1 MLHFRLRYRQH
12 DIELNPG
19 EFVIGRSEQCQLSID
34 DAMISRR
41 HVSLRVTANEVVLVD
56 LGSRNGVSLNGT
68 KLKGEKELA
77 DGDKITIGKHELSL
91 TIFSTDSRRNKS
103 LLARTLGPLDI
114 EELDYRART
123 RTQPNL
129 MMPDD
134 PGFDETPP
142 PPRPDLARPDP
153 SGLTPSRGL
162 ARALSSFITLAPL
175 ADKALALGRHE
186 EAERLLS
193 GPLGDLITE
202 LRKGGLVELNTLT
215 KFAGYAVKLASLLL
229 KAAWIEWV
237 FEAFLLTSYMMPAPM
252 IDELFNIVP
261 RLKHLEK
268 RHILD
273 YIVGMQATP
282 SLSATDRFLVQRLET
297 LAKRLA
303 TVR

>member
-41 HVSLRVTANEVVLVD
+41 HVALRVTVSEVVLVD
-56 LGSRNGVSLNGT
+56 LGSRNGVSLNGI
-68 KLKGEKELA
+68 KLKGEKALSDA
-77 DGDKITIGKHELSL
+77 DKFTIGKHELTL
-91 TIFSTDSRRNKS
+91 TIFSTDSKRNKS

-129 MMPDD
+129 MMADD

-142 PPRPDLARPDP
+142 PPRPDP

-237 FEAFLLTSYMMPAPM
+237 FEAFLLTGYMMPAPM

-273 YIVGMQATP
+273 YITGMQATP

-297 LAKRLA
+297 LTKRLA